1 MSSDTKLHLHN
12 ITSTA
17 TLNYTNLDFT
27 QKGTPGIR
35 GSTNA
40 TFKKPLLGFPRWDH
54 HRSSDIRKRLKVTNI
69 VKEVQEYQKKWT
81 NH

>member
-40 TFKKPLLGFPRWDH
+40 TFKKPLLGFPR
-54 HRSSDIRKRLKVTNI
+54 
-69 VKEVQEYQKKWT
+69 
-81 NH
+81 